1 MRRMQKTDFGKKTLL
16 PLVCGCLFVFG
27 FVTGGV
33 QLVLADIAGE
43 FKMQYTAM
51 GSIVTMYFI
60 ATLCMPILFGHI
72 GDKFGKKKVL
82 ALAFVFF
89 LSGCLLAMFAQNAAG
104 LYIGMF
110 VMGAGVSV
118 GECMGTA
125 ALSDSH
131 PERSEKNLNLSQS
144 FFSGGSVVSPF
155 IIMAL
160 MGAGFSWRIVYI
172 SSAVIFLFFIPLLK
186 MSAFPVRP
194 PEGGHTLERQSVF
207 SLLKS
212 KILIVLVIC
221 LMIYVGIESGVAYFA
236 DSFFTVEL
244 GQQAFSAAAI
254 SLYWLAVTLSRILF
268 GVINVNAQKVLAAS
282 FGLAAVVLVFLAI
295 STNAPLALALCIVVG
310 FLYGPIWPMLV
321 AQAAK
326 RFTASSGTVTSIMMI
341 GGGAGGALVPVLM
354 GLVADNAD
362 LRWSMGLLVVLAV
375 VAFFCCM
382 LVFRK
387 KQTAATA

>member
-1 MRRMQKTDFGKKTLL
+1 MTNSDFRKRTLL
-16 PLVCGCLFVFG
+16 PLVCGCLFAFG
-27 FVTGGV
+27 FVTGGI

-43 FKMQYTAM
+43 FGMRYTAM

-60 ATLCMPILFGHI
+60 ATLCMPVLFGHL

-82 ALAFVFF
+82 ALAFAFF
-89 LSGCLLAMFAQNAAG
+89 VSGCLLAMLAQNAGG

-131 PERSEKNLNLSQS
+131 PEKSEKNLNLSQS

-186 MSAFPVRP
+186 ISTFSVRP
-194 PEGGHTLERQSVF
+194 PEGGHTLERQPVF

-212 KILIVLVIC
+212 KILIVLVVC
-221 LMIYVGIESGVAYFA
+221 LLIYVGIESGVAYFA

-244 GQQAFSAAAI
+244 GQQSFSAAAI

-268 GVINVNAQKVLAAS
+268 GVLDVNAQKVLTAS
-282 FGLAAVVLVFLAI
+282 FGLAAVVLAFLAI
-295 STNAPLALALCIVVG
+295 GANAPLALALCVVTG
-310 FLYGPIWPMLV
+310 FLYGPVWPMLV

-341 GGGAGGALVPVLM
+341 GGGAGGAFVPVWM
-354 GLVADNAD
+354 GLVADHAD
-362 LRWSMGLLVVLAV
+362 LRWAMGLLVVLAV

-387 KQTAATA
+387 KQASAAS